1 MKLKEKIKKLW
12 IFRFFSKYFHKH
24 LVFEEKD
31 PFVFQYENKTDEV
44 QEAILFGFNGYGA
57 NEEFGNKNISV
68 TALNEGLYYYQA
80 VNQSAEKS
88 FSINHIRIRSKDMD
102 WYYTKSI
109 SYNSIDA
116 NGVAKKSTTV
126 IVNHL
131 DTYQQLS
138 DVIDIRYFNNYVI
151 NSNTHFNFSVKENS
165 IFLISVFP
173 LYPKWVN
180 YWQYKRIIKKEKEK
194 NEKNNIYITPS
205 KFTLKQ
211 YFKQIFKRIF
221 N

>member
-12 IFRFFSKYFHKH
+12 IVRFFSKYFHKH

-68 TALNEGLYYYQA
+68 SSLNEGVYYYQA
-80 VNQSAEKS
+80 VNQSAVKH
-88 FSINHIRIRSKDMD
+88 FSINKIRIRSKDMD